1 MKKIV
6 LLVLPFLVSCSI
18 GGTKNEEPLVYGVEE
33 DIYYSKLKTID
44 LIQAPNGYERTIV
57 SDTSFGTFL
66 RTLELSN
73 DNTVY
78 YYNGEK
84 KHNQSH
90 YAVIALPLDGELE
103 QCADFVMKLRML
115 YLKTQSRDIV
125 FYDNEDG
132 VYKLSYPYNNFKQY
146 KQTVFGMCGSMSLS
160 KHLQPRDMKDI
171 HIGDVFIR
179 GGFPGHVQIV
189 IDIVQNAE
197 GHKMFMLAEGYTP
210 AQSPHIVRNLKDNS
224 PWFNY
229 DESII
234 ASSSYLFTASELM
247 TW

>member
-1 MKKIV
+1 MKKIT
-6 LLVLPFLVSCSI
+6 LLVLPFLFSCSI
-18 GGTKNEEPLVYGVEE
+18 GTTKDEEHLVYGM
-33 DIYYSKLKTID
+33 DDDMYYSKLKTID
-44 LIQAPNGYERTIV
+44 LIEAPNGYKRTIV

-78 YYNGEK
+78 YYNKEK
-84 KHNQSH
+84 RDDQNQ

-115 YLKTQSRDIV
+115 YLRTQNRDIV
-125 FYDNEDG
+125 FYDNENG
-132 VYKLSYPYNNFKQY
+132 VYTLSSPYNNFEQY
-146 KQTVFGMCGSMSLS
+146 KQTVFGMCGSMSLC
-160 KHLQPRDMKDI
+160 KHLQPRDIKDI

-189 IDIVQNAE
+189 IDIVENAE

-210 AQSPHIVRNLKDNS
+210 AQSPHIIRNSKDNS
-224 PWFNY
+224 PWFNC